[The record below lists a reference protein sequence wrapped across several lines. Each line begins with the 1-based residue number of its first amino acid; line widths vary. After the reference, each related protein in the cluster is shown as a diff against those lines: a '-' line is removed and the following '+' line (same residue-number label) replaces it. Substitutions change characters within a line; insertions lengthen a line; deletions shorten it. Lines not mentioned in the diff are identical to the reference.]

1 MEMIPILFSVAA
13 LVGIGVVCAV
23 MVAITLRGRRNNL
36 KIAFVVLIA
45 PSSFALFWLSGCYG
59 LQQVKAATG
68 HKHFWFFEAVCPLI
82 GGYDLSYDAK
92 FRLGS
97 IAKHGTS
104 SEDGPVQGVAALQM
118 IPPAIAGQ
126 YADSFGLPKKD
137 HYFLFDT
144 QTGKLENL
152 DSLGALENEVGGT
165 VSLKTLD
172 ETFEQAR

>member
-1 MEMIPILFSVAA
+1 MEMFAVMFMVFA
-13 LVGIGVVCAV
+13 LVGISVVCAV
-23 MVAITLRGRRNNL
+23 MVAITLRRRRDNL
-36 KIAFVVLIA
+36 KIAFIVLIA
-45 PSSFALFWLSGCYG
+45 PSSFVMFWLSGCYG

-97 IAKHGTS
+97 IAKHGMS
-104 SEDGPVQGVAALQM
+104 SEGGPVQGVAALQM

-126 YADSFGLPKKD
+126 YADGFGSPKKD

-144 QTGKLENL
+144 QTGKLENF
-152 DSLGALENEVGGT
+152 DSLGALEIKVGGS
-165 VSLKTLD
+165 VSLKTLE
-172 ETFEQAR
+172 ETFESAR